1 MEKRLTQL
9 QLEKIVAE
17 VEQLSQRQQAELDA
31 TQVKDI
37 LRELNLPPEL
47 FEEAIVQLHRREALA
62 LQTKRNRLIAGS
74 IIASIAVVLF
84 GVTIFAHYRHQTLDR
99 VTAQRDR
106 LTLAQDNG
114 SNLNAV
120 ARQANGQVL
129 FYRVTLSDAPVG
141 QKLELSCSWRDPSG
155 QIVHQNRYQT
165 KQITTPVW
173 NTFCRHTLG
182 GESLVGRWQV
192 EAFLGDRLLSET
204 AFDVK

>member
-9 QLEKIVAE
+9 ELEQIVAE
-17 VEQLSQRQQAELDA
+17 VEQLSQRQQAELDT

-47 FEEAIVQLHRREALA
+47 LEEAWVQLHRREALA
-62 LQTKRNRLIAGS
+62 LQKKRNRQIAGS
-74 IIASIAVVLF
+74 IIASIAVILF
-84 GVTIFAHYRHQTLDR
+84 GVTVFAHYRQQALDR
-99 VTAQRDR
+99 ITAQRDR
-106 LTLAQDNG
+106 ITLAQDNG
-114 SNLNAV
+114 SNLNTV
-120 ARQANGQVL
+120 TRQTNGQVL

-141 QKLELSCSWRDPSG
+141 QRLELSCRWSDPSG

-165 KQITTPVW
+165 KEITTPIW

-182 GESLVGRWQV
+182 GEDSVGRWKV

-204 AFDVK
+204 TFDVK